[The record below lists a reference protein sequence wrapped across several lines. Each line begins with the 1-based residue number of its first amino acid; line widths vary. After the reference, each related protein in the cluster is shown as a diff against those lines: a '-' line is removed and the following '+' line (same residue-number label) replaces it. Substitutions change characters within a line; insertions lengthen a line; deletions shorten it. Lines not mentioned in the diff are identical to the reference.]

1 MESDT
6 ELLKAYLLDGP
17 KPYDEVKSHFAEL
30 GISRF
35 RLKRAREELGTKT
48 INTGDTWLW
57 CLPGE
62 EPTWKNQN

>member
-6 ELLKAYLLDGP
+6 DLLRAYLSGGP
-17 KPYDEVKSHFAEL
+17 KPYDDVKSHFAEL

-57 CLPGE
+57 RLAGE
-62 EPTWKNQN
+62 E